1 MAVGEKK
8 GVNMK
13 KLFKCLGI
21 VCTIALILAVFLG
34 IYSPEKISAADEK
47 TVRVTTQKELN
58 KALKDSSID
67 TVILRTDTYDSI
79 TISSKKAKKKKLIVD
94 APNSIIVNKAKFKS
108 VVLENAEYYTEDVSG
123 NNITVYISDFEIA
136 EGRSVKKLT
145 AKRVVTGYT
154 IRKGASIKSLVYSID
169 ENKSSYDK
177 ETRTLKLK
185 TQVFDYEI
193 YDYKDISYK
202 FILDEAGRI
211 TYLEYKQPSTKRLL
225 KTNSEYDENG
235 NLLKVKEVY
244 ADNGEVSFSFEYKYD
259 GNNNC
264 IYAKEYDGYDNI
276 EKNVEYD
283 DNGREISYINV
294 YSSGSIAKGTYVY
307 DSKGRKIQSSY
318 SYGTED
324 KLYYGDTTTYTY
336 NKKGYRTKTV
346 AEYLDGD
353 KTIYTNKYDS
363 AGNNYYCTMDEYDA
377 DGNVERYKYKY
388 EYDEYGEMLAGYIQ
402 YPNSKEWLD
411 MSELGD

>member
-34 IYSPEKISAADEK
+34 IYNPEKISAADEK

-58 KALKDSSID
+58 KELKDSSIN
-67 TVILRTDTYDSI
+67 TIILRTDTYDSI

-94 APNSIIVNKAKFKS
+94 APDSRIVNKAKFKS
-108 VVLENAEYYTEDVSG
+108 IVIEHADHYTEDVSG
-123 NNITVYISDFEIA
+123 NSITSYISDLEVA

-145 AKRVVTGYT
+145 FKCMATYYV
-154 IRKGASIKSLVYSID
+154 IRKGALIKSLTYSIGK
-169 ENKSSYDK
+169 NKSSYDAK
-177 ETRTLKLK
+177 TRTLKLK
-185 TQVFDYEI
+185 TQVLDYET
-193 YDYKDISYK
+193 YDYKDVSYK
-202 FILDEAGRI
+202 LILDEVGRV
-211 TYLEYKQPSTKRLL
+211 TYLDYKDSSKRTL
-225 KTNSEYDENG
+225 KTNVEYDENG

-294 YSSGSIAKGTYVY
+294 NSSGSIAKGTYVY
-307 DSKGRKIQSSY
+307 DSKGRKIQS
-318 SYGTED
+318 
-324 KLYYGDTTTYTY
+324 
-336 NKKGYRTKTV
+336 
-346 AEYLDGD
+346 
-353 KTIYTNKYDS
+353 
-363 AGNNYYCTMDEYDA
+363 
-377 DGNVERYKYKY
+377 
-388 EYDEYGEMLAGYIQ
+388 
-402 YPNSKEWLD
+402 
-411 MSELGD
+411 

>member
-34 IYSPEKISAADEK
+34 IYNPEKISAADEK

-58 KALKDSSID
+58 KALKDSSIN
-67 TVILRTDTYDSI
+67 TIILRTDTYDSI

-94 APNSIIVNKAKFKS
+94 APDSRIVNKAKFKS
-108 VVLENAEYYTEDVSG
+108 IVIEHADHYTEDVSG
-123 NNITVYISDFEIA
+123 NSITSYISDLEVA

-145 AKRVVTGYT
+145 FKCMATYYV
-154 IRKGASIKSLVYSID
+154 IRKGALIKSLTYSIGK
-169 ENKSSYDK
+169 NKSSYDAK
-177 ETRTLKLK
+177 TRTLKLK
-185 TQVFDYEI
+185 TQVLDYET
-193 YDYKDISYK
+193 YDYKDVSYK
-202 FILDEAGRI
+202 LILDEVGRV
-211 TYLEYKQPSTKRLL
+211 TYLDYKDSSKRTL
-225 KTNSEYDENG
+225 KTNVEYDENG

-294 YSSGSIAKGTYVY
+294 NSSGSIAKGTYVY

-324 KLYYGDTTTYTY
+324 KSYYGDTTTYTY

-377 DGNVERYKYKY
+377 DGKVERYKYKY
-388 EYDEYGEMLAGYIQ
+388 EYDEYGEMLTGYIQ